1 MPRKPEDPR
10 PKRRYNPVSTELP
23 LDRLKSASAIVA
35 PPGFGFLPFSLASL
49 LGEPNRTA
57 QAPTPP
63 IPAASGTSGAS
74 AGEPT
79 IGRPAG
85 GGGGAPG
92 ELAGPVAG
100 LPSATAAPVGL
111 AAIPAD
117 EANPFTAH
125 SDSDTSGA
133 AG

>member
-49 LGEPNRTA
+49 FGEPGRVA

-63 IPAASGTSGAS
+63 IPAVSGTSGSS
-74 AGEPT
+74 AGEL
-79 IGRPAG
+79 IAGRPAAG
-85 GGGGAPG
+85 GGSAPVD
-92 ELAGPVAG
+92 LAGTVAG
-100 LPSATAAPVGL
+100 
-111 AAIPAD
+111 
-117 EANPFTAH
+117 
-125 SDSDTSGA
+125 
-133 AG
+133 